1 LPLLRSGHSIGS
13 TPFEEE
19 KTFSRAEL
27 RLDPTRKLK
36 IQPMQESTVLEK
48 PATNQIQL
56 DKIVTSVVLAAIVVS
71 ALLGTASAQNVSTPA
86 FSAQTLTT
94 GVSPNSIRAGHI
106 LARFKANPSQAV
118 LDGLNTAYGAKVVGK
133 IAALGITHLQVSP
146 ELGLATLGHL
156 RNRPDVEFAEFDS
169 PVQAFQTFAPDD
181 TYYSA
186 SYASSHYGSIAQW
199 GPQAV
204 SAPAAWG
211 VTPGDPSIVI
221 AIVDT
226 GIDSS
231 HPDLASKVVGE
242 YSVIGK
248 SARDGFGHGTHVAG
262 IAAAAT
268 NNDIGIAG
276 MCPNCSILSVKVL
289 DDNGSGYL
297 SDVASGI
304 TYAAAH
310 GARVINLSLGGSTV
324 SQTMRSAL
332 AYAVAN
338 NALPVCAAGNANSS
352 TAPEPAY
359 WYDCLSVIAT
369 DQNGARASFSNYG
382 VVDDVAAPGV
392 AILSTMPTYGV
403 TLNSYGY
410 LNNYDA
416 LSGTSMATPA
426 VAGIAGLVLS
436 RNPNLSPAQVR
447 GIIEAAAGD
456 GASWTPDLGFGVV
469 NAANAV
475 SLAIHSDNIAPTANL
490 ISPAAG
496 ATVSGLVTVQADP
509 TDNSGVHQVDLVK
522 DGTRFIQPL
531 VSVATATTTS
541 AGRHKSTSTTTP
553 AWTTYWASTTTF
565 NTGSVSLSVV
575 ASDIFGNSA
584 STTRSFAIQN
594 RLISQSW
601 TQSLCLPATSSC
613 PNSILFPVTTGVATQ
628 AATHLQGTI
637 SYGSSKNVSASTF
650 WLKVF
655 GSTAAGSFLY
665 SCGITNGT
673 TVDCYPP
680 SPFDLYPDTKGYA
693 NYSGAQI
700 DSTVNQAATVQWTVT
715 YPQ

>member
-1 LPLLRSGHSIGS
+1 MTNRPRPERFTPLML
-13 TPFEEE
+13 
-19 KTFSRAEL
+19 
-27 RLDPTRKLK
+27 
-36 IQPMQESTVLEK
+36 
-48 PATNQIQL
+48 
-56 DKIVTSVVLAAIVVS
+56 LAAIFLNVLCLQPATAQS
-71 ALLGTASAQNVSTPA
+71 ASAVAAQNVGSNVVP
-86 FSAQTLTT
+86 
-94 GVSPNSIRAGHI
+94 GNYRPGHI
-106 LARFKANPSQAV
+106 LVRFKTAPAQSA
-118 LDGLNTAYGAKVVGK
+118 LDKLTTAFGARAVGK
-133 IAALGITHLQVSP
+133 ISEIRVTHLQVP
-146 ELGLATLGHL
+146 PQAGLALLQHL
-156 RNRPDVEFAEFDS
+156 RKRSDVEFAEFDS
-169 PVQAFQTFAPDD
+169 VVEAFEVPTDP
-181 TYYSA
+181 YYSTP
-186 SYASSHYGSIAQW
+186 YPTFKYGTISQW
-199 GPQAV
+199 APQAV
-204 SAPAAWG
+204 SAPSAWD
-211 VTPGDPSIVI
+211 VSPGNQNVVI

-242 YSVIGK
+242 YSVVGK
-248 SARDGFGHGTHVAG
+248 SAKDGFGHGTHVAG

-276 MCPNCSILSVKVL
+276 MCPNCRILSIKVL
-289 DDNGSGYL
+289 DDRGSGYL

-310 GARVINLSLGGSTV
+310 GARVINLSLGGSSV
-324 SQTMRSAL
+324 SQTMRAAL

-338 NALPVCAAGNANSS
+338 NALPVCAAGNSNSS

-369 DQNGARASFSNYG
+369 DQNGAKASFSNYG

-426 VAGIAGLVLS
+426 VAGIAGLVFS
-436 RNPNLSPAQVR
+436 RNPALSPAQVR

-456 GASWTPDLGFGVV
+456 GAGWSPDLGFGIV
-469 NAANAV
+469 NAAKAV
-475 SLAIHSDNIAPTANL
+475 SLAIHSDNVAPTANL

-509 TDNSGVHQVDLVK
+509 ADNSGVHHVDLVK
-522 DGTRFIQPL
+522 DGARFIQPL
-531 VSVATATTTS
+531 VGVTTVSTS
-541 AGRHKSTSTTTP
+541 STGRRKSTSTTTP
-553 AWTTYWASTTTF
+553 AWTTYWPSTTTF
-565 NTGSVSLSVV
+565 NTGSVSVSVV
-575 ASDIFGNSA
+575 ASDVFGNFA

-594 RLISQSW
+594 RLVSQSW
-601 TQSLCLPATSSC
+601 TQSLCLPATNAC
-613 PNSILFPVTTGVATQ
+613 PSSILFPVTTGVATQ
-628 AATHLQGTI
+628 AAAHLQGSV
-637 SYGSSKNVSASTF
+637 SYGSQKNVSSSTF

-655 GSTAAGSFLY
+655 GSTATGSFLY

-680 SPFDLYPDTKGYA
+680 SPFGLYPDAKGYA
-693 NYSGAQI
+693 NYSGTQV
-700 DSTVNQAATVQWTVT
+700 DSTASQATTVQWTLT